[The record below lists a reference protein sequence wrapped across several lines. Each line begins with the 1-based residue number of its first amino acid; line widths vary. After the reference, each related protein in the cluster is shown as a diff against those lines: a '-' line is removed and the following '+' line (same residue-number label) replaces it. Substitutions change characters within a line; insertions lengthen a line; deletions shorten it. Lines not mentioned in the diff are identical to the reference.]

1 MVELLE
7 QASFTVKNMTSTLL
21 NLSNLDISKL
31 ILINSQRD
39 LVYFSVEK
47 MLLLFEMSLNGKEWR

>member
-31 ILINSQRD
+31 ILINSQRN

-47 MLLLFEMSLNGKEWR
+47 MLLLFEMSVNRKE

>member
-21 NLSNLDISKL
+21 NLSNLDVIKL

-47 MLLLFEMSLNGKEWR
+47 MLLLFEMSVNRKE

>member
-21 NLSNLDISKL
+21 NLSDLDISKL

-39 LVYFSVEK
+39 LVYVSVEK
-47 MLLLFEMSLNGKEWR
+47 MLLLFEMSLNGKE

>member
-47 MLLLFEMSLNGKEWR
+47 MLLLFEMSLNGKE

>member
-47 MLLLFEMSLNGKEWR
+47 MLLLFEMSVNRKE

>member
-21 NLSNLDISKL
+21 NLNNLDVIKL

-47 MLLLFEMSLNGKEWR
+47 MLLLFEMSVNRKE